1 MVITVISSLRQP
13 GTITSNRSSRSVF
26 AGKSLFSPKLLNHL
40 SGRATVSANP
50 MSRTHEDIQDEL
62 LVLQCQA
69 GDGDALKA
77 LIARWQPRLA
87 RLAWRLTAERDAAQ
101 DIVQDAWLAIV
112 RGLRRLDDPA
122 RFRSWAYRIVTNK
135 CADWTRRRVVQRSV
149 TEDLRAAAVSG
160 SGDSPNGADST
171 DAVDRI
177 RDALAKLPS
186 EQRAVLSLHYLDG
199 MGVAEIAR
207 TLDVPEGTVK
217 SRLYHARSRLK
228 QVLERMKT

>member
-1 MVITVISSLRQP
+1 
-13 GTITSNRSSRSVF
+13 
-26 AGKSLFSPKLLNHL
+26 
-40 SGRATVSANP
+40 

-62 LVLQCQA
+62 LVLQCQE
-69 GDGDALKA
+69 GDGEAMKV
-77 LIARWQPRLA
+77 LIARWHPRLG
-87 RLAWRLTAERDAAQ
+87 RLAWRLTGERDAAQ

-135 CADWTRRRVVQRSV
+135 CADWTRRRVVQRSAA
-149 TEDLRAAAVSG
+149 EDLRAAAVSG
-160 SGDSPNGADST
+160 SGSSSSDAEST
-171 DAVDRI
+171 DPVIRI

-199 MGVAEIAR
+199 IGVAEIAR

-228 QVLERMKT
+228 HVLERMET